1 MASWDQPIMAGMG
14 MLQKG
19 MEARRKFQRAGEVAS
34 EIEAE
39 PGQFRAPGVAA
50 ATARSGD
57 VRGAMGYLSREAS
70 DPTSYMMSAMQNYYE
85 NPTPENG
92 KKFQQAKNMFTWLE
106 DEKLRRDMAK
116 LRARAFLG
124 GSDKIQDQL
133 PTSETQKLPLGGLI
147 GQEKTFDS
155 LYELTKTGKEGWGEK
170 AMGFLS
176 ETFDP
181 RTSFKK
187 LFGIKDQKKWEKQA
201 DEISTDLF
209 GVPMGEVSDSNQAL
223 TVLLGTMLAKEGG
236 NNYNPTN
243 PIGKINSAEA
253 ILGLKGALV
262 ASGGDFSQFAKMAN
276 EMPVRQYDPK
286 SLREVNNLLM
296 YHRDSDIGDI
306 INEAGVIIDKNV
318 GKRNVKGVVSE
329 AMKAEEAVNKMAQE
343 DTIRNQISK
352 MDFNTAYEAVMA
364 QKDSLSS
371 KEFQE
376 LMNEVMKKE

>member
-306 INEAGVIIDKNV
+306 INEAGVI
-318 GKRNVKGVVSE
+318 
-329 AMKAEEAVNKMAQE
+329 
-343 DTIRNQISK
+343 
-352 MDFNTAYEAVMA
+352 
-364 QKDSLSS
+364 
-371 KEFQE
+371 
-376 LMNEVMKKE
+376 